1 MSKSKVG
8 VISHYFTKIGV
19 AVIDLTG
26 SLNIGDTI
34 SIQGATTSF
43 EQVIDSMQI
52 EHEMVDKAKGGDSIG
67 LKVKDRVRKGDTVF
81 KIG

>member
-8 VISHYFTKIGV
+8 AIAHYFTKIGV

-26 SLNIGDTI
+26 SLKVGDTI

-52 EHEMVDKAKGGDSIG
+52 EHEMVDKAKAGDSIG